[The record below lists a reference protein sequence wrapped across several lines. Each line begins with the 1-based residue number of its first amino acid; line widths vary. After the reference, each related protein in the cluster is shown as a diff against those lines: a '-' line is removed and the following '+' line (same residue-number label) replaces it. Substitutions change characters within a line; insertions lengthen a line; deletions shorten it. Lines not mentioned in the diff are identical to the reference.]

1 MSCEVAIK
9 IDVDTLKG
17 YLEGVPRLLDI
28 LKERGIKASIFFSMG
43 PDNSGKAVRRIFRKG
58 FISKMLRT
66 KAPSTYGWKTL
77 FYGTLLK
84 APMIVSSDPGILR
97 RAVEEGHDCGIHC
110 WDHVLWQDRLPEMSR
125 EEIRAE
131 LNKAAEL
138 FSRVTGTAPKSSAA
152 PGWQASFD
160 SLTVQD
166 ELGFDYCSDVRGTR
180 PFFPRLD
187 GAVFRTLQIPST
199 LPTLDELWGTDG
211 MDADNIHDKYLDLLE
226 PGLNV
231 HTLHAEMEGGAMRDV
246 LKRFLD
252 CCLEGEVVFPTLKD
266 VASWFKH
273 SPGADIADVEMC
285 ELSGRA
291 GKVAFMRSPVPAAH
305 PGSSCQKRVCRR

>member
-1 MSCEVAIK
+1 MSCEVTIK

-28 LKERGIKASIFFSMG
+28 LGERDVKASIFFSMG
-43 PDNSGKAVRRIFRKG
+43 PDNSGKAIRRIFNKG

-66 KAPSTYGWKTL
+66 KAPSTYGLKTL
-77 FYGTLLK
+77 LYGTLLR
-84 APMIVSSDPGILR
+84 APMIVASNPDVLR
-97 RAVEEGHDCGIHC
+97 RAADEGHDCGVHC
-110 WDHVLWQDRLPEMSR
+110 WDHVFWQDRLSKMSR

-138 FSRVTGTAPKSSAA
+138 FSRVVGSTPKSSAA

-166 ELGFDYCSDVRGTR
+166 ELGFDYCSDVRGAK
-180 PFFPRLD
+180 PFFPRMD
-187 GAVFRTLQIPST
+187 GVVFRTLQIPST

-211 MDADNIHDKYLDLLE
+211 MDSEKLHDKYLDLLE

-231 HTLHAEMEGGAMRDV
+231 HTVHAEMEGGDMSDV
-246 LKRFLD
+246 FTRFLD
-252 CCLEGEVVFPTLKD
+252 CCLEGEVVFPTLRD
-266 VASWFKH
+266 VAARFRNSA
-273 SPGADIADVEMC
+273 GTDIADVEMAKIQ
-285 ELSGRA
+285 GRS
-291 GKVAFMRSPVPAAH
+291 GKVAV
-305 PGSSCQKRVCRR
+305 QKTQ

>member
-1 MSCEVAIK
+1 MSCEVTIK

-28 LKERGIKASIFFSMG
+28 LKERNVKASVFFSMG
-43 PDNSGKAVRRIFRKG
+43 PDNSGKAIRRVFRKG
-58 FISKMLRT
+58 FVSKMLRT
-66 KAPSTYGWKTL
+66 KAPSTYGLKTL

-84 APMIVSSDPGILR
+84 APMIVSSNPDILR

-110 WDHVLWQDRLPEMSR
+110 WDHVLWQDRLPMMSR

-131 LNKAAEL
+131 LGKAAEL
-138 FSRVTGTAPKSSAA
+138 FSRVVGTAPKSSAA

-166 ELGFDYCSDVRGTR
+166 ELGFDYCSDVRGTK

-187 GAVFRTLQIPST
+187 GVVFRTLQIPST
-199 LPTLDELWGTDG
+199 LPTLDELWGTNG
-211 MDADNIHDKYLDLLE
+211 MDGDTIHDKYLDLLE

-231 HTLHAEMEGGAMRDV
+231 HTVHAEMEGGAMADV

-252 CCLEGEVVFPTLKD
+252 CCLEGEVLFPTLKD
-266 VASWFKH
+266 VALRFRN
-273 SPGADIADVEMC
+273 SPGAEIADVEIL
-285 ELSGRA
+285 EIPGRA
-291 GKVAFMRSPVPAAH
+291 GKVAVQRT
-305 PGSSCQKRVCRR
+305 K